1 MRCKWENENIAS
13 KNLEVVQRPE
23 PLSVCV
29 TLSFSLFVGQVKSPS
44 HSNVKKV
51 PSLFIAP
58 EALIDSGS
66 QGTIKVRLL
75 IELPWTAKKC
85 QR

>member
-1 MRCKWENENIAS
+1 MKTLQARIVKA
-13 KNLEVVQRPE
+13 VQRPE

-51 PSLFIAP
+51 FIAP
-58 EALIDSGS
+58 KALIDSGS
-66 QGTIKVRLL
+66 QVTDGPRLGYL
-75 IELPWTAKKC
+75 LSCPGLLKSVKDNVY
-85 QR
+85 

>member
-1 MRCKWENENIAS
+1 MKTLQARIVKA
-13 KNLEVVQRPE
+13 VQRPE

-29 TLSFSLFVGQVKSPS
+29 TLSFSLFVGQVKSQS
-44 HSNVKKV
+44 HSNDKKV

-85 QR
+85 QV

>member
-13 KNLEVVQRPE
+13 KNLEAVQRPE

-51 PSLFIAP
+51 SIAP
-58 EALIDSGS
+58 KALNDSGS
-66 QGTIKVRLL
+66 QVTDGPRDH
-75 IELPWTAKKC
+75 
-85 QR
+85 

>member
-29 TLSFSLFVGQVKSPS
+29 TLSFSLFVGQVKSLS

-51 PSLFIAP
+51 FIAP
-58 EALIDSGS
+58 KALIDSGS
-66 QGTIKVRLL
+66 QVTDGPRDH
-75 IELPWTAKKC
+75 
-85 QR
+85 